1 MDDYIKYKSGL
12 QKEKFDSYSTKYTI
26 ISRKILLTI
35 IYSYSFKLTN
45 SLSILLNQIKRILKA
60 NKITQRRI

>member
-26 ISRKILLTI
+26 ISRKILYI
-35 IYSYSFKLTN
+35 AIA
-45 SLSILLNQIKRILKA
+45 LN
-60 NKITQRRI
+60 